1 MGKAGRVAQVVPE
14 ATPLAGSLWAAPAL
28 ADSQRAAVQGKR
40 DPSPGRVA
48 CVRFAAA
55 AAWFLAL
62 LDGAVLPMQR
72 RVYAYSAEQ
81 AHPAGV
87 ELCFDAGPWGYGAA
101 ESFKGKIVAYAAGVW
116 DEAMLQRFKAQTG
129 DLAIQSLWEHLAELV
144 TLCLWALSDEPFI
157 MQGDNL
163 GSLNSAQNLGGRGA
177 LLAVGREVA
186 WRRAAFRWRPI
197 FAHRPAEL
205 NTICDAL
212 SRVQSPKRYP
222 VPLDVLHVP
231 QTPAPEVESL
241 WKAWL
246 CEPPPKTTI
255 RRGRLRK
262 SRLPTNVNFS

>member
-14 ATPLAGSLWAAPAL
+14 AAPFAGSLWAAL

-40 DPSPGRVA
+40 DAPPGRVA

-55 AAWFLAL
+55 AAWLLAL
-62 LDGAVLPMQR
+62 LDGAVLPLQR
-72 RVYAYSAEQ
+72 RVHAYSADEV
-81 AHPAGV
+81 HPAGV